1 MATATIGRSGRNAEH
16 RFYSGMA
23 IAILAVVVLGF
34 ARSFFLRPFFP
45 EYQSSTPPEGF
56 FYAVHGVL
64 FAVWVALLV
73 VQSGLVA
80 TRRVA
85 VHRRLGWVG
94 VGLAV
99 LMVGAG
105 VAAARMAALRPTG
118 FMAIPVPAAEFVLIP
133 LADMV
138 LFPLFV
144 ALAVL
149 KRRDAQAHKRFML
162 AASINLLGA
171 AVARIPFLPP
181 GNPLVFFG
189 VTDLF
194 FVAMVVWDLSSLG
207 RLHRATIAGALIT
220 IASQPL
226 RIILS
231 GTEAWAAFAR
241 WFLS

>member
-1 MATATIGRSGRNAEH
+1 MATATMGRSGRHAEH

-45 EYQSSTPPEGF
+45 AHQPSTPPESF
-56 FYAVHGVL
+56 FYVVHGAL
-64 FAVWVALLV
+64 FALWVALLV
-73 VQSGLVA
+73 VQSSLVA

-85 VHRRLGWVG
+85 IHRRLGWVG
-94 VGLAV
+94 AGLAL
-99 LMVGAG
+99 LMVVTG
-105 VAAARMAALRPTG
+105 VAGARMAAMRPTG
-118 FMAIPVPAAEFVLIP
+118 FMDIPVPAAQFVLVP
-133 LADMV
+133 LTDMV

-149 KRRDAQAHKRFML
+149 KRGDAQTHKRFML
-162 AASINLLGA
+162 VASINLLGA

-194 FVAMVVWDLSSLG
+194 FVAMAAWDWSTLG

-226 RIILS
+226 RVVLS
-231 GTEAWAAFAR
+231 GTEAWASFAR